1 MTRRI
6 INFSFSLLLAGSM
19 SIVIAG
25 CIKEEKPPEGT
36 LPEEKMAEILTDI
49 HIAESRVTRLQLKS
63 LDSSILIFDK
73 LKKGI
78 WEKNKVDTVA
88 YRNSYNYYMTH
99 PEYMARIYENVA
111 KKMEA
116 REKNKDIKF

>member
-6 INFSFSLLLAGSM
+6 INFSFSLVLAGSM
-19 SIVIAG
+19 AIIFPG
-25 CIKEEKPPEGT
+25 CTKEEKPPEGT
-36 LPEEKMAEILTDI
+36 LSEEKMALILTDI

-73 LKKGI
+73 LKKQI

-99 PEYMARIYENVA
+99 PEYMSRIYENVA
-111 KKMEA
+111 KKIEA
-116 REKNKDIKF
+116 REKKKDIKL

>member
-6 INFSFSLLLAGSM
+6 INFSFSLVLAGSM
-19 SIVIAG
+19 AIIFAG
-25 CIKEEKPPEGT
+25 CTKEEKPPEGT
-36 LPEEKMAEILTDI
+36 LSEEKMALILTDI

-73 LKKGI
+73 LKKQI

-99 PEYMARIYENVA
+99 PEYMSRIYENVA
-111 KKMEA
+111 KKIEA
-116 REKNKDIKF
+116 REKKKDIKL

>member
-6 INFSFSLLLAGSM
+6 INFSFSLVLAGSM
-19 SIVIAG
+19 AIIFAG
-25 CIKEEKPPEGT
+25 CTKEEKPPEGT
-36 LPEEKMAEILTDI
+36 LSEEKMALILTDI

-73 LKKGI
+73 LNKQI

-99 PEYMARIYENVA
+99 PEYMSRIYENVA
-111 KKMEA
+111 KKIEA
-116 REKNKDIKF
+116 REKKKDI